1 MVRIATVKDSH
12 SSSTVLVEMPWQKD
26 VKRILGDE
34 MYRKLQGFVREG
46 KISKDQ
52 AKLFAYGLD
61 PNVGGSFV
69 HKMKEQGFVF
79 DDSTF
84 MEILGD
90 YISKS
95 EKPQQEKFPDKI
107 IEILKDLSLTALAS
121 ELEEMKLRIPSPS
134 HQVMTRLSKRRNE
147 ETREKWETACKEGNK
162 ELLETLLRDDGRY
175 LNASVTR
182 LTTEYSVSL
191 TPLALAALNGHSD
204 IVKLLLEKG
213 ASIREDLN

>member
-1 MVRIATVKDSH
+1 MVRIATAKDSQ

-162 ELLETLLRDDGRY
+162 ELLEKLLRDDGRY
-175 LNASVTR
+175 LNASV
-182 LTTEYSVSL
+182 TTEYSVSL